1 MAAPALSDAIPPSD
15 WRPRLVALDI
25 DGTLCSGH
33 GVSPILAHTTMS
45 PAVRAAVGAVL
56 RSDTHVVLSTGRSTI
71 ATLPFL
77 AELGLSVGTAI
88 CSNGAVSIDAATGA
102 VLDQSVFDLVE
113 PVAVLRKVLPGA
125 VFTVEEVGVGER
137 TTVHLPGLE
146 DFGGTLRVVD
156 LDELVSTP
164 STRLTVHWPDRSRVE
179 LAAALAGVQVPG
191 AHCVYEVDGAWM
203 DISPIGVTKGSA
215 LEALRV
221 RLGVSADDTL
231 AVGDGTNDLEMLA
244 WAAYGVA
251 MGQAPE
257 VVRAVADEVCPPVTE
272 DGLATLLS
280 RWF

>member
-1 MAAPALSDAIPPSD
+1 MGAPALSDVVPAPQ
-15 WRPRLVALDI
+15 WRPHLVALDI
-25 DGTLCSGH
+25 DGTLCPGH
-33 GVSPILAHTTMS
+33 GVSPMLAHTTMS
-45 PAVRAAVGAVL
+45 PAVREAIGAVL
-56 RSDTHVVLSTGRSTI
+56 RSDAHVVLSTGRSTI

-77 AELGLSVGTAI
+77 AELGLSAGTAI

-102 VLDQSVFDLVE
+102 VLDQAVFDLVE
-113 PVAVLRKVLPGA
+113 PVTVLREVLPGA

-137 TTVHLPGLE
+137 TTLHIPGRPY
-146 DFGGTLRVVD
+146 FGGALRVVD
-156 LDELVSTP
+156 IDELVATP
-164 STRLTVHWPDRSRVE
+164 STRLTVHWPERTRVD

-221 RLGVSADDTL
+221 RLGVSADSTL

-244 WAAYGVA
+244 WAAHGVA

-257 VVRAVADEVCPPVTE
+257 VVRAAADEVCLPVTE
-272 DGLATLLS
+272 DGVAMLLA